1 MEKLSIKQISIL
13 DRLYKDI
20 NSSTCFTS
28 LEPLLREAKRVDKSI
43 TRDAVKKYLSTQNTY
58 TLHRRAVRKYKRMR
72 TLAAGLHTEWQA
84 DLSIFDRLS
93 SQNKGFKYLLVCI
106 DTLSRMIFVEPV
118 KSKHSEKMID
128 AFKRLFSRIKIVP
141 WKLLTDQGLEFTAK
155 EVKKYFK
162 SIDMEHFSMFTSPQW
177 HAGMAERA
185 NRSIKERLYRYFTEK
200 RTLKWVDVI
209 QDIVSAINNSFN
221 SSIGMRPI
229 DVTYKNAEGLRLK
242 LKEQAREEVA
252 PKRWKHTDFAVGDK
266 VRIEKYKHVFQK
278 GYLPNFTDEV
288 FIIKQVRLV
297 PHQRPTYRLSDK
309 KGELI
314 RGWFY
319 ANDLCLVRERKKEDV
334 LYDIEKVLK
343 KRNFDGENQYFVKWK
358 GYGTRFNSWIPAS
371 SVNWR

>member
-209 QDIVSAINNSFN
+209 QDIVNAINNSFN

-252 PKRWKHTDFAVGDK
+252 PNRWKHTDFSVGDK
-266 VRIEKYKHVFQK
+266 VRIEKYKDVFQK
-278 GYLPNFTDEV
+278 GYLPNFTDEIFV
-288 FIIKQVRLV
+288 IKQVRLV

>member
-209 QDIVSAINNSFN
+209 QDIVNAINNSFN

-252 PKRWKHTDFAVGDK
+252 PNRWKHTDFSVGDK

-278 GYLPNFTDEV
+278 GYLPNFTDEIFV
-288 FIIKQVRLV
+288 IKQVRLV

-343 KRNFDGENQYFVKWK
+343 KRKFNGENQYFVKWK
-358 GYGTRFNSWIPAS
+358 GYGSRFNSWIPAS

>member
-1 MEKLSIKQISIL
+1 MEKLSIKQISTL

-209 QDIVSAINNSFN
+209 QDIVNAINNSFN

-252 PKRWKHTDFAVGDK
+252 PNRWKHTDFSVGDK

-278 GYLPNFTDEV
+278 GYLPNFTDEIFV
-288 FIIKQVRLV
+288 IKQVRLV

>member
-209 QDIVSAINNSFN
+209 QDIVNAINNSFN

-252 PKRWKHTDFAVGDK
+252 PNRWKHTDFSVGDK

-278 GYLPNFTDEV
+278 GYLPNFTDEIFV
-288 FIIKQVRLV
+288 IKQVRLV

>member
-118 KSKHSEKMID
+118 KSKHSEK
-128 AFKRLFSRIKIVP
+128 
-141 WKLLTDQGLEFTAK
+141 
-155 EVKKYFK
+155 
-162 SIDMEHFSMFTSPQW
+162 
-177 HAGMAERA
+177 
-185 NRSIKERLYRYFTEK
+185 
-200 RTLKWVDVI
+200 
-209 QDIVSAINNSFN
+209 
-221 SSIGMRPI
+221 
-229 DVTYKNAEGLRLK
+229 
-242 LKEQAREEVA
+242 
-252 PKRWKHTDFAVGDK
+252 
-266 VRIEKYKHVFQK
+266 
-278 GYLPNFTDEV
+278 GYLPNFTDEIFV
-288 FIIKQVRLV
+288 IKQVRLV

>member
-252 PKRWKHTDFAVGDK
+252 PNRWKHTDFSVGDK

-278 GYLPNFTDEV
+278 GYLPNFTDEIFV
-288 FIIKQVRLV
+288 IKQVRLV

-343 KRNFDGENQYFVKWK
+343 KRKFDGENQYFVKWK